1 MRRLALIF
9 LSHALRPAAVAL
21 VSVTGLGCLL
31 LGAQVLS
38 RAPVVP
44 GPAGAARV
52 VLGMLPVALA
62 TAVPAAVLSGAVA
75 ASRSW
80 ALGGEWLGLAVSG
93 RGTRRLVPGLMAVGM
108 LSGLLQGTLTHHL
121 DPAGRRQVRDALLS
135 ASADL
140 GLRAS
145 EPLAL
150 PDGVLRVREVRG
162 EEWTGVFLAQ
172 ADTLMSAR
180 RGRLV
185 QGRLVLEDG
194 VAHDLGS
201 GWEARFGRATVPLRL
216 PGPRFEL
223 ADRSLGSLRALLA
236 RKRAAGESAAYETLI
251 LYKRTTGAIAVP
263 LMLLLALPLGGLHV
277 RPAAAALGVLVS
289 WWVAVRIFDQAVGA
303 LGPTLAAA
311 APLVGLSML
320 TVACWAR
327 WRRR

>member
-194 VAHDLGS
+194 VAHDL
-201 GWEARFGRATVPLRL
+201 
-216 PGPRFEL
+216 
-223 ADRSLGSLRALLA
+223 
-236 RKRAAGESAAYETLI
+236 
-251 LYKRTTGAIAVP
+251 
-263 LMLLLALPLGGLHV
+263 
-277 RPAAAALGVLVS
+277 
-289 WWVAVRIFDQAVGA
+289 
-303 LGPTLAAA
+303 
-311 APLVGLSML
+311 
-320 TVACWAR
+320 
-327 WRRR
+327 